1 MSRRSAVLALGAVV
15 ALSALTWTFPVSAST
30 LQDSDDAWM
39 SADIFGPCVPE
50 ELLEVAFA
58 NLGKAT
64 RAPQTC
70 LPPDP
75 CSDGFDRSL
84 ASGLIGRDPGV
95 GAYSRMAELFL
106 AECGGPL
113 APDAFT
119 REALLAAVLNGHE
132 VPLEVKVGHSPL
144 PGAALALASALGS
157 LMIFR
162 RRDRG

>member
-1 MSRRSAVLALGAVV
+1 MGAVV
-15 ALSALTWTFPVSAST
+15 ALLAASWTLRASAST
-30 LQDSDDAWM
+30 LLHSDGAFM
-39 SADIFGPCVPE
+39 STDIFGTCVPE

-64 RAPQTC
+64 RAPPTC

-75 CSDGFDRSL
+75 CSDGFDRGL

-95 GAYSRMAELFL
+95 GAYSRMAELFQ

-132 VPLEVKVGHSPL
+132 VPLESSVAHGPV
-144 PGAALALASALGS
+144 PGAALTLASALVS
-157 LMIFR
+157 LMLLR
-162 RRDRG
+162 RRARG